1 MRAGWL
7 RISGIVV
14 VASVALGSS
23 SSAGNSR
30 IRESTRE
37 LPLVYSV
44 DVVVVGG
51 SSGAVA
57 AACEAAR
64 CGARVFLATSRPY
77 LGDDLCAT
85 LRLWSDPQ
93 DQARCALAE
102 RLFAGANPLRPM
114 HVKRTLDQALLDTD
128 VRFLYGCYVTDVLRD
143 DRGQIAGVVM
153 ANRAGRQAVAAKV
166 IVDATE
172 CATVARLAGATVR
185 SRSPGPHQFK
195 RVVIGGEPRR
205 SECMSVRPLD
215 LDWFSDGRRHP
226 AFEYSLALPT
236 DGSFQSLAE
245 IEQLARDA
253 TFHPGQLEASD
264 TLFHVP
270 PDRLTA
276 ESESTGDW
284 PGPEQANIASFRP
297 AGVKHVFLLGGCADL
312 TRPAAEALLRPV
324 NLMAVGVRIGR
335 AAAEEAA
342 SRLQPQGVKLPGH
355 AHHVVTPG
363 DIREILTGVRPT
375 QTGLPTIRCEA
386 RTIPV
391 LGEYDVVVVGGGTSG
406 APAGIA
412 AARDGARTLVIE
424 CLHSL
429 GGVGTTGLI
438 GKYWHGVREGFTRQV
453 DEGVKELGAT
463 VHVVGKAEWW
473 RHELRRSGAEIW
485 SGALGCGVW
494 VAGDRVRG
502 VVVATPDGRGVVAA
516 KVVIDAT
523 GNADIAAAAGAPC
536 VYTGGS
542 DISLQLAGM
551 PPRNPGDSYINTCYT
566 YADDTDMVDIWHL
579 RVYAK
584 DRFRAAY
591 DLGQLVDTRERR
603 GIVGDA
609 TLTPIDQHA
618 ARTYPDTISVHLS
631 NYDMYGFP
639 VHPLYLLKT
648 PPKDDVFRCY
658 LSYRCLLPR
667 GLDGLLVIG
676 IGLSAHPDA
685 MAAVRMQAD
694 MQNLG
699 YAAGVVAARAARKAG
714 PLRSVDIKAVQK
726 HLIEM
731 GNLPAEVLTHKDSFS
746 APADKIREAVH
757 GSLDDHTALAMI
769 LAHPEQSL
777 PELRVAY
784 ARADN
789 PVKLQYARILAVMG
803 DGTGIVT
810 LLEAVHSLS
819 WDSGSNIAAFGNQG
833 ADYSRVDALIIALG
847 YTRDTRALPAILE
860 KARQLGPDQPLSH
873 FRALAIAMESI
884 GDPSATEPLAELLKK
899 PGMMGHAITTLSE
912 ARRIL
917 GEEQQGKGRT
927 AQSVNPAVREIVL
940 ARALYRCGDRQGLA
954 ESILRQYVQDLRGH
968 FARHAQAVL
977 SAGDPE

>member
-1 MRAGWL
+1 MGARWL
-7 RISGIVV
+7 GISGIVL
-14 VASVALGSS
+14 VASAALGFSS
-23 SSAGNSR
+23 PTGNSR
-30 IRESTRE
+30 VRESARE

-64 CGARVFLATSRPY
+64 CGARVFLATPWPY
-77 LGDDLCAT
+77 LGDDFCAT

-93 DQARCALAE
+93 DQARCSLAE
-102 RLFAGANPLRPM
+102 KLFAGADPLRPM
-114 HVKRTLDQALLDTD
+114 HVKRTLDHALLDAD
-128 VRFLYGCYVTDVLRD
+128 VPFLYGCYVTDVLRD

-166 IVDATE
+166 IVDATGR
-172 CATVARLAGATVR
+172 ATVARLAGATVR
-185 SRSPGPHQFK
+185 SRSPGSHQFK
-195 RVVIGGEPRR
+195 RVVIGGELRR
-205 SECMSVRPLD
+205 GERMSVRWLD

-226 AFEYSLALPT
+226 AFEYTLTLPT

-264 TLFHVP
+264 ALVHVP
-270 PDRLTA
+270 PDRLMA
-276 ESESTGDW
+276 QSESTGAW
-284 PGPEQANIASFRP
+284 PGPEQANLASFRP
-297 AGVKHVFLLGGCADL
+297 AGVKHLFVLGGCADL
-312 TRPAAEALLRPV
+312 PRPAAEALLRPA
-324 NLMAVGVRIGR
+324 NLMVVGVRIGR
-335 AAAEEAA
+335 AAAEEAT
-342 SRLQPQGVKLPGH
+342 SRLQPQGVKLPGD
-355 AHHVVTPG
+355 AHDVVTAG
-363 DIREILTGVRPT
+363 DIREVLTGVRPT
-375 QTGLPTIRCEA
+375 QTGLSTIQCEA

-424 CLHSL
+424 YLHSL
-429 GGVGTTGLI
+429 GGVGTAGLI
-438 GKYWHGVREGFTRQV
+438 GKYWHGVREGFTKQV

-473 RHELRRSGAEIW
+473 RQELRRSGAEIW

-502 VVVATPDGRGVVAA
+502 VVVATPDGRGVVVA

-523 GNADIAAAAGAPC
+523 GNADVAAAAGAPC

-551 PPRNPGDSYINTCYT
+551 PARNPGDSYINTCYT

-591 DLGQLVDTRERR
+591 DLGQLVDTRQRR

-658 LSYRCLLPR
+658 LSYRSLLPR

-685 MAAVRMQAD
+685 MAAIRMQAD

-699 YAAGVVAARAARKAG
+699 YAAGVVAAQAAAKAE
-714 PLRSVDIKAVQK
+714 PLRGVDIGAVQK
-726 HLIEM
+726 HLNEI
-731 GNLPAEVLTHKDSFS
+731 GNLPAEVLTHKDSFP
-746 APADKIREAVH
+746 APADEVREAVH
-757 GSLDDHTALAMI
+757 GPLDDHAALAVI

-777 PELRVAY
+777 PALRAAY
-784 ARADN
+784 ARADD
-789 PVKLQYARILAVMG
+789 PAKLQYARILAVMG
-803 DGTGIVT
+803 DSTGIAT
-810 LLEAVHSLS
+810 LLEVVRSLS
-819 WDSGSNIAAFGNQG
+819 WDDGSNIAAFGNQG
-833 ADYSRVDALIIALG
+833 AEYSRLDTLIIALG
-847 YTRDTRALPAILE
+847 YTRDALALPAILE
-860 KARQLGPDQPLSH
+860 KARQLGPDPPLSH
-873 FRALAIAMESI
+873 IRALAIAAESI
-884 GDPSATEPLAELLKK
+884 GDPAAAEPLAELLKK

-917 GEEQQGKGRT
+917 GEEQQGQGRT

-954 ESILRQYVQDLRGH
+954 EGILRGYVHDLRGH

-977 SAGDPE
+977 STGNLR